1 MFLLGRT
8 LFVISTKN
16 KRFLVFSLPFS
27 MFKSIFILIFSMFW
41 FFFWWSYRPYLHFFL
56 DVGRGVIFIYLFKF
70 IFLFLLHCLFL
81 KSQRKLGF
89 VSAFSDF
96 GGIFYPSCLHL
107 GFLTLGSG
115 PSWFDCDA
123 KKKKKIGKENAI
135 EINARI
141 ANTVAVFIEVVD
153 ILIRSLGS
161 VTAFGSSSVMVVT
174 VPWRYSFHLNSLM
187 LVAMSFSYAIFP
199 SDPLGGFAILPSYF
213 HHHPLSVPSYFLMLG
228 FVSYS
233 KRPVSLF

>member
-1 MFLLGRT
+1 MGLSLRSQILAEYFIRHASILDFWLWVRAQVGSIAT
-8 LFVISTKN
+8 L
-16 KRFLVFSLPFS
+16 
-27 MFKSIFILIFSMFW
+27 
-41 FFFWWSYRPYLHFFL
+41 
-56 DVGRGVIFIYLFKF
+56 
-70 IFLFLLHCLFL
+70 
-81 KSQRKLGF
+81 
-89 VSAFSDF
+89 
-96 GGIFYPSCLHL
+96 
-107 GFLTLGSG
+107 
-115 PSWFDCDA
+115 
-123 KKKKKIGKENAI
+123 KKIGKENAI

-174 VPWRYSFHLNSLM
+174 VPWRYSFHLNPLM

-213 HHHPLSVPSYFLMLG
+213 HHHPLSVPSYFLMLC